1 MQEACHTHLI
11 VFSRVT
17 PALALQTK
25 EHFDTPASG
34 IFF

>member
-11 VFSRVT
+11 MVSRVT
-17 PALALQTK
+17 PELALQT
-25 EHFDTPASG
+25 EGQFDTPASG